1 MPEPCDGKL
10 SCPVLR
16 GERDRK
22 VPALPGMRTKW
33 SDKMSNKK
41 RRTIF
46 VFGSFFCGALLLCL
60 FSTFQKKAI
69 GAPIVIRGYFV
80 PFVFGGISGGII
92 GFYISKIKE
101 YNFVLKERVNTLE
114 SFLPICSSC
123 KKIRK
128 SNSDPKQMD
137 SWVPIESY
145 ISAKTSSQFSH
156 GICPECMKKLYGDI
170 LNNDD

>member
-1 MPEPCDGKL
+1 MPG
-10 SCPVLR
+10 SQ
-16 GERDRK
+16 GDRK

-46 VFGSFFCGALLLCL
+46 VFGSFFCGALLLCF

-101 YNFVLKERVNTLE
+101 YNSVLQERVNTLE

-128 SNSDPKQMD
+128 PNSDPKQMD

-156 GICPECMKKLYGDI
+156 SICPECMKKLYGDI

>member
-101 YNFVLKERVNTLE
+101 YNFLLQERVNTLE